1 MCAAL
6 LDICVN
12 LVGIGPFLEAI
23 GCGNL
28 SEAIDEFLNEFVEN
42 LWCIQWCYP

>member
-6 LDICVN
+6 FDILMN
-12 LVGIGPFLEAI
+12 LIGVGPFLEAI
-23 GCGNL
+23 ECGDL
-28 SEAIDEFLNEFVEN
+28 SEAMDDFLNDLVEN